1 MIKKLFIPFI
11 LSIFLTL
18 DSSGQVNLQSGS
30 AVFDVPI
37 YSFQDI
43 KSRLSMPV
51 SLTYNGGMGL
61 RVDEVA
67 TDVGQGWGLMAGGKI
82 IRVQIGEPDDQF
94 PRGGEGTT
102 ENPQVTDKYPAG
114 YLYTNANPVN
124 GAPLNYSRYP
134 VFPNPDTKFS
144 NHNAMN
150 ADREADRF
158 IINLNGINAT
168 FILKK
173 DDFNKTTGEGQGVFL
188 GNTLMKI
195 KFFTVLTPTQS
206 FTEAG
211 VTSSARTTISK
222 FELQDENGIVY
233 TFEKKAYNRI
243 LRLAPSDRR
252 FVNQLG
258 SPKKYKKRE
267 VYHETFFP
275 DASIQIPFIVTEWHL
290 TKIHNKLLITQSP
303 NNTIQLQYEYRHL
316 QNQWIGFD
324 YTTQNTKKDYGKVI
338 AKKAVV
344 LMPVLKAIAC
354 PNKYNLLIDYGD
366 EQRFDVKDAKRLK
379 QITVTYNNRI
389 IQRHVLNHT
398 YVIYTRYG
406 TPVTNEQKL
415 ASRLYLIGITKY
427 TADLKD
433 FEKPYTFD
441 YYLGGSS
448 NVDFVPPPF
457 FASKDIW
464 GFYDGC
470 LTITGG
476 AANVGPD
483 FKAYC
488 VNGSRGDISTEFPSF
503 DEIKRLSYKDAGLT
517 RVKDTMARNGLLKFV
532 HYPTGA
538 SLKYEYEQRKGKFIN
553 ETIEQNICGVQVSKT
568 TLYDG
573 GYSNGCTTSGLVT
586 RYSYKNADGSS
597 SFWGAERPLNYY
609 EAQSEYRAF
618 DRKLKFNILLTKTK
632 CEWGYQYPGIQYA
645 DQANKVN
652 GFSALMSSAV
662 AQNVSSGLSILS
674 TISNVMTV
682 TSVISNA
689 SKLSVIGAWIGIGLD
704 ILMAIFDAYIG
715 VKTCTMDAT
724 KTNTTRI
731 WYNRDL
737 RASNP
742 LPMMYKRIE
751 VIAGDGSTGKTVH
764 EFTSMDDYPVWV
776 MNNPIASMQQRY
788 GHWYYGLPKKIIM
801 YDANG
806 NRVKETIN
814 TYPVSQ
820 IDTCLIKT
828 TFDGLC
834 SKQKRSLGMFSCN
847 INVTK
852 AKPVKSINW
861 GGYHI
866 IGSDANYTKQ
876 SIAGEMDVN
885 IYDHYT
891 GHLELLKSEERTFP
905 QGSNATMITKTTNY
919 TYRGYND
926 MSIDNYL
933 PIETEETVDGQASI
947 KTIIKYNND
956 GFTQNYGSNHQAAM
970 TRLSANNIKNVPIES
985 IILVKRPYTGEAYK
999 FAKISYSSFTVNP
1012 SGLVLPD
1019 SLYEKRVVN
1028 PVTDMSSTIVSPV
1041 MTSRTTYNNEGIPL
1055 LSIDESGRS
1064 IRYLYDYDD
1073 QFATAEVI
1081 NAGENISQT
1090 ISYTSFETN
1099 IDHGFSGNGI
1109 RVDGNAITG
1118 KKIYQLTSSTPL
1130 QATISNAGSVAYRL
1144 SFWSTQ
1150 PVTVTNATL
1159 ISSGPVRKGFTYYEY
1174 KINTGVSNI
1183 QISGTASI
1191 DEVRLLPQRARM
1203 NTTAYDPVIGKLT
1216 SCGPDSRFVAYEYD
1230 TRGRLNIIRDEFGAI
1245 VKKYEFGE
1253 KQKPND
1259 CNSVYY
1265 SHAVFEVFKKT
1276 NCTAGYVG
1284 NYVEYSLPEGMFTS
1298 TISQEHADLLAEN
1311 HINLNGQAFA
1321 NSNGSCKQLF
1331 SNAYVQETFYK
1342 ENCPVGQKGTAYVYA
1357 VTAGKY
1363 TSTLSLQDANDQAL
1377 EEIADMGQVAANQF
1391 GGCTTDYSPQWV
1403 GNNESEKRCQNGIT
1417 QVRLQNINPN
1427 SNDYLSWQWFD
1438 AEENIND
1445 CIPSGNENI
1454 VVKVNNNTVNGFLI
1468 TFTRTSDN
1476 YSRTFNT
1483 VTDPVGPFGEV
1494 GYMPPG
1500 SYTITM
1506 SSLNYSY
1513 FNYAIGFTEWVTSY
1527 VGDGFGPAGYTIYN
1541 VQLLPE
1547 SPLIY
1552 FEFN

>member
-1 MIKKLFIPFI
+1 MKNKIFSFFI
-11 LSIFLTL
+11 LLIALTISL
-18 DSSGQVNLQSGS
+18 KAQVNLQSGS
-30 AVFDVPI
+30 AIFDIPI
-37 YSFQDI
+37 YSFQDN
-43 KSRLSMPV
+43 KSRLNIPV
-51 SLTYNGGMGL
+51 SLSYNGGMGL
-61 RVDEVA
+61 RVDEVP
-67 TDVGQGWGLMAGGKI
+67 TDVGQGWGLIAGGKI
-82 IRVQIGEPDDQF
+82 VRVQIGEPDDQF
-94 PRGGEGTT
+94 PLGGEG
-102 ENPQVTDKYPAG
+102 ENESTFTSNKYPAG
-114 YLYTNANPVN
+114 YLYTSENPYI
-124 GAPLNYSRYP
+124 GAPKNYSKYP
-134 VFPNPDTKFS
+134 VFSKQDTKYA
-144 NHNAMN
+144 NHNSLN
-150 ADREADRF
+150 ADREADNF
-158 IINLNGINAT
+158 ILNINGINAKFLLQKHT
-168 FILKK
+168 FNRVTGI
-173 DDFNKTTGEGQGVFL
+173 GEGVFI
-188 GNTLMKI
+188 GNSLMKI
-195 KFFTVLTPTQS
+195 KFFTVTSPTQNIA
-206 FTEAG
+206 EAG
-211 VTSSARTTISK
+211 ITSKARTTIYK
-222 FELQDENGIVY
+222 FELTDENGLIY
-233 TFEKKAYNRI
+233 IFEKMAYNRI
-243 LRLAPSDRR
+243 LRLSPSDRR
-252 FVNQLG
+252 FANRLG
-258 SPKKYKKRE
+258 YPKKYKKRE

-275 DASIQIPFIVTEWHL
+275 DETIENPFIVSEWHL
-290 TKIHNKLLITQSP
+290 TSIKDGLLHDQTRSVE
-303 NNTIQLQYEYRHL
+303 LEYEYRYL
-316 QNQWIGFD
+316 NQTIGFD
-324 YTTQNTKKDYGKVI
+324 YTVQNTKKDYGKVV

-344 LMPVLKAIAC
+344 LTPVLKQISC
-354 PNKYNLLIDYGD
+354 PNKYNCNIEYG
-366 EQRFDVKDAKRLK
+366 EQRFDVQGANRLK
-379 QITVTYNNRI
+379 QITITYNNRI
-389 IQRHVLNHT
+389 IQRHELNHT

-415 ASRLYLIGITKY
+415 ASRLYLIGIKKF

-433 FEKPYTFD
+433 IEKPYTFD

-476 AANVGPD
+476 ATNVGPD

-503 DEIKRLSYKDAGLT
+503 DEIKRLSYKDAGLI
-517 RVKDTMARNGLLKFV
+517 RVKEGYAKNGLLKFI

-573 GYSNGCTTSGLVT
+573 GYSNGCTTNGLVT

-682 TSVISNA
+682 TSAISNA

-704 ILMAIFDAYIG
+704 ILMAIFDAYLG

-764 EFTSMDDYPVWV
+764 EFTSNDDYPIWV
-776 MNNPIASMQQRY
+776 LNSPITNMQQRY
-788 GHWYYGLPKKIIM
+788 GQWFYGLPKRLTM

-806 NRVKETIN
+806 KKVKETIN
-814 TYPVSQ
+814 TYAYLQGDSCFFKGGF
-820 IDTCLIKT
+820 IG
-828 TFDGLC
+828 FC
-834 SKQKRSLGMFSCN
+834 SKQRKSLSIYSCN

-852 AKPVKSINW
+852 AKPVRSSQWSGFN
-861 GGYHI
+861 I
-866 IGSDANYTKQ
+866 IGSQENYTSQ
-876 SIAGEMDVN
+876 SIAGEMDVMV
-885 IYDHYT
+885 YDHYT
-891 GHLELLKSEERTFP
+891 GHLELLKTEERTFP
-905 QGSNATMITKTTNY
+905 QGSDENMITKSTHY
-919 TYRGYND
+919 VYRAEND
-926 MSIDNYL
+926 WNNENYL
-933 PIETEETVDGQASI
+933 PIEKEEFVDGQASI
-947 KTIIKYNND
+947 KTVLKYNND
-956 GFTQNYGSNHQAAM
+956 AFTQNYGADHQNAM
-970 TRLSANNIKNVPIES
+970 NRLWQMNIKNVPVETIVY
-985 IILVKRPYTGEAYK
+985 IRRPYNNEVYK
-999 FAKISYSSFTVNP
+999 FAKISYSQFKVNN
-1012 SGLVLPD
+1012 SGLVLPVENW
-1019 SLYEKRVVN
+1019 EKRVAN
-1028 PVTDMSSTIVSPV
+1028 PVSDMSSTSVPPV
-1041 MTSRTTYNNEGIPL
+1041 MTSRTTYSNEGLAI

-1064 IRYLYDYDD
+1064 IRHLYDYDD
-1073 QFATAEVI
+1073 QFITAEVI

-1099 IDHGFSGNGI
+1099 IDHGFTGNGI

-1130 QATISNAGSVAYRL
+1130 QATISNVGSVAYRL

-1230 TRGRLNIIRDEFGAI
+1230 TRGRLNIIRNEFGAI
-1245 VKKYEFGE
+1245 IKKYEFGE

-1298 TISQEHADLLAEN
+1298 AISQEHADLLAEN

-1331 SNAYVQETFYK
+1331 NNAFMQQTFYK

-1357 VTAGKY
+1357 VAAGKY
-1363 TSTLSLQDANDQAL
+1363 TSTISLEDANDQAL
-1377 EEIADMGQVAANQF
+1377 EEIADMGQAAANQF
-1391 GGCTTDYSPQWV
+1391 GGCTIDYSPQWE
-1403 GNNESEKRCQNGIT
+1403 GDETSETRCLNGVT
-1417 QVRLQNINPN
+1417 QIKLKDVNPN
-1427 SNDYLSWQWFD
+1427 SPSYLQWQWFD
-1438 AEENIND
+1438 AEENLPD
-1445 CIPSGNENI
+1445 CTNGCIDCYGEGKKCIGGYCEYGYRIYQGYIYNAGLYYCTYYYIWSDG
-1454 VVKVNNNTVNGFLI
+1454 TVSELYIDWGMG
-1468 TFTRTSDN
+1468 RT
-1476 YSRTFNT
+1476 
-1483 VTDPVGPFGEV
+1483 
-1494 GYMPPG
+1494 
-1500 SYTITM
+1500 TITHCM
-1506 SSLNYSY
+1506 V
-1513 FNYAIGFTEWVTSY
+1513 ER
-1527 VGDGFGPAGYTIYN
+1527 
-1541 VQLLPE
+1541 
-1547 SPLIY
+1547 
-1552 FEFN
+1552 